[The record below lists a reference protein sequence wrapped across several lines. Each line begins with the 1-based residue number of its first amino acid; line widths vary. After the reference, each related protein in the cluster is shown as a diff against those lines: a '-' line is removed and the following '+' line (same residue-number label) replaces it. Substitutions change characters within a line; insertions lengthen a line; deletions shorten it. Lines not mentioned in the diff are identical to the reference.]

1 MKVTILYKAK
11 DPLWRI
17 ALPSQRLSKDANAW
31 KPTARKE
38 TTVYPRVERRA
49 GMLPVIRWS
58 VVLCLDPLR
67 LRLIEERFGRN
78 RPVTTCMRRK
88 EMWTAMM
95 LCSRL
100 TTLNSSIHFGKPDH
114 ALSKVEC
121 TQVYRMSRSAKMLTH
136 VPTTMAF
143 CATEISGLLRRSF
156 DAVAAVSDAAS
167 ARRRLVSSRMQATRL
182 SMQMSALMAG
192 AKTRRPVMRESRY
205 AADGCSMLV
214 EILQRNRAGALSQ
227 SSRCGSRQ
235 KRSRLVLACP
245 SVLRQRGCAGST
257 GRGDGVWWLKNYVW
271 A

>member
-11 DPLWRI
+11 GPLWRM
-17 ALPSQRLSKDANAW
+17 AFTDANAW

-49 GMLPVIRWS
+49 GKLPVIRWS

-114 ALSKVEC
+114 LRGGNEGTVEC
-121 TQVYRMSRSAKMLTH
+121 TQLYRMSRSAKMLTH

-143 CATEISGLLRRSF
+143 CATEISGLLRGSS
-156 DAVAAVSDAAS
+156 DAVAA
-167 ARRRLVSSRMQATRL
+167 ATRL

-192 AKTRRPVMRESRY
+192 AKTRRPVMRESR
-205 AADGCSMLV
+205 
-214 EILQRNRAGALSQ
+214 
-227 SSRCGSRQ
+227 CGSRQ
-235 KRSRLVLACP
+235 ERSRLVLACP

-257 GRGDGVWWLKNYVW
+257 GRGDGVWWR
-271 A
+271 